1 MARFDGKVALVT
13 GGASGIGQASAVRLR
28 AEGARIAV
36 ADLAAP
42 AEGVADLAVQVDV
55 ADSGVWPGLVGE
67 VERALGGLDLVH
79 LNAGVTCPE
88 SDVEAVTDEQWHR
101 IFRINVDH
109 VFFGIRATAPALRRR
124 GGGAIVCTASLAGL
138 IGMAADPIYA
148 ATKHAVV
155 GLVRS
160 VAPQLLAGGVRLQA
174 VCPGIVDTPMV
185 APAREAMLRAGF
197 PLLRPED
204 VADAVVRAVDSGGAG
219 ECFFVQLGREPA
231 PFQFRNAPGP
241 RVPGAEGMLPPL

>member
-13 GGASGIGQASAVRLR
+13 GGASGIGRATAARLR

-42 AEGVADLAVQVDV
+42 PDGVAETAVQVDV
-55 ADSGVWPGLVGE
+55 SDSAVWPGLVAE
-67 VERALGGLDLVH
+67 VESALGGLDIVH

-101 IFRINVDH
+101 IFRVNVDH

-124 GGGAIVCTASLAGL
+124 GGGVIVCTASLAGL
-138 IGMAADPIYA
+138 MAIAADPLYG

-160 VAPQLLAGGVRLQA
+160 AAPLLESRGVRLQA
-174 VCPGIVDTPMV
+174 VCPGFVDTPMV
-185 APAREAMLRAGF
+185 APAREAMLQAGF
-197 PLLRPED
+197 PLLQPED
-204 VADAVVRAVDSGGAG
+204 IAEAVVQASQSAGTG
-219 ECFFVQLGREPA
+219 ECWFVQPGRPPG
-231 PFQFRNAPGP
+231 PFQFRNVPGP
-241 RVPGAEGMLPPL
+241 RVAGAEGMRPPF